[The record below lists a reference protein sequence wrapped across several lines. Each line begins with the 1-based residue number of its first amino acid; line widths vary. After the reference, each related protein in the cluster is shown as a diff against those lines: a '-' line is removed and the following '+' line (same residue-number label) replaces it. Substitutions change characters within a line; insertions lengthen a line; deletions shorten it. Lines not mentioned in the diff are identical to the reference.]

1 MVVAGDGQLPTAR
14 RWEASASARASGN
27 LQLPA
32 GAAAAQ
38 ALGAAA
44 LEREFSRIDADQDGV
59 ISRSEFLFDRIDRNH
74 DGVISRSEFDAAL
87 AAPQSASAPKE
98 PVRSGS
104 TTAAAGSVPWPSR
117 GLLQRSANDLD
128 SSVTG
133 WQSLDDIEA
142 LEHSKTEHYVAQV
155 TLSREQMA
163 LFSRELERLQH
174 QVAQILG
181 AGGAATSLREL
192 AETVGYLELSC
203 SPERLARL
211 ERSVGDLQDKHGRL
225 AQDMRGQHAPLP
237 ERVAALEQHCG
248 QLLDQHSEE
257 LARLRGMPDRLDR
270 LARDLGDP
278 LGRHADLLAELQG
291 GRAAQERALAEA
303 RAAQERA
310 QAEAIAQVAER
321 LERETL
327 DRQEALADLASS
339 SRAAVL
345 EVRAELGTGMRG
357 LAELRRSQG
366 ELREALEERHAP
378 LVEGLAL
385 LEKDFAELRRSHL
398 EFGEALDARHALLV
412 DRLAPLEKDSSETRR
427 SHGEFREALQAAQAA
442 HALLVDRLAFV
453 EKDSSEMRRSHGEF
467 CEALESEHAL
477 LVDRLALVEKD
488 SSELRRSHGE
498 FREALDAGH
507 ALLVDR
513 LAFLE
518 KEIGA
523 SAEAHLSTCDRS
535 FEVVRQSLDERVARL
550 EQETLAEPASACRG
564 GAAPVLAEP
573 LAGAAPAVSLAARV
587 ASVERGLGESAA
599 RHARYAEEQSKAMYE
614 YHGHHV
620 AIEERVR
627 CVEQACGDA
636 ASTWQNHALDLRR
649 LWEHVSSAQAQRHES
664 GTAAV
669 KARLDALEKLHE
681 QDTRSMDLLVDCL
694 QKELR
699 NKSELLDRIRRSNEL
714 SLMKADR
721 ENSFGCAIDCSP
733 PPTARPHPH
742 TGPSPEL
749 ARQAK

>member
-1 MVVAGDGQLPTAR
+1 
-14 RWEASASARASGN
+14 
-27 LQLPA
+27 
-32 GAAAAQ
+32 
-38 ALGAAA
+38 
-44 LEREFSRIDADQDGV
+44 
-59 ISRSEFLFDRIDRNH
+59 
-74 DGVISRSEFDAAL
+74 
-87 AAPQSASAPKE
+87 
-98 PVRSGS
+98 
-104 TTAAAGSVPWPSR
+104 
-117 GLLQRSANDLD
+117 
-128 SSVTG
+128 
-133 WQSLDDIEA
+133 
-142 LEHSKTEHYVAQV
+142 
-155 TLSREQMA
+155 
-163 LFSRELERLQH
+163 
-174 QVAQILG
+174 
-181 AGGAATSLREL
+181 
-192 AETVGYLELSC
+192 
-203 SPERLARL
+203 
-211 ERSVGDLQDKHGRL
+211 
-225 AQDMRGQHAPLP
+225 
-237 ERVAALEQHCG
+237 
-248 QLLDQHSEE
+248 
-257 LARLRGMPDRLDR
+257 MPDQGMVTPQ
-270 LARDLGDP
+270 ARDLGDP

-453 EKDSSEMRRSHGEF
+453 EKDSSEMRRSHGEFREAFDSRHAPWLDRLATLEKDSSEMRRSHGEF

-714 SLMKADR
+714 SLMKAVQR
-721 ENSFGCAIDCSP
+721 VNSFGCAIDCSP